1 MIDRNDNVNKQKKI
15 KKIQIMINLDDMTKI
30 NTKVDNPIWP
40 RTPDQAYRIL
50 IIVGSWLVKT
60 SDLINLINL

>member
-50 IIVGSWLVKT
+50 IIVGS
-60 SDLINLINL
+60 

>member
-15 KKIQIMINLDDMTKI
+15 EKIQIMINLDDMTKI

-40 RTPDQAYRIL
+40 
-50 IIVGSWLVKT
+50 
-60 SDLINLINL
+60 